1 VSHSTAE
8 NIVLVSSPFDSIDRP
23 HIALSLLKGAL
34 QQAGHL
40 SEIAYAN
47 LHFANV
53 IGPANYRLI
62 AERYPTSLLL
72 GDAIFS
78 QAAFGRPVD
87 WENLLD
93 SALFDVDELGHQH
106 RSSLLAHLPLL
117 ADAAVNWVSD
127 FTASAH
133 WDNVEL
139 VGFSNTFNLLPSI
152 AIARNL
158 RQKWPLTKIVFGGGL
173 CDGPQAATIGEVFP
187 EIDFL
192 CQGEGE
198 VLLPRLVSALRAG
211 ELEYSSLAGLVW
223 RSDSGALITN
233 QGRAQESDLGKQVTP
248 DYDDWGSIRPTL
260 INDGGREVA
269 YPIESSRGCW
279 FGQKSHCT
287 FCGLNGAGLKS
298 RSKSGTQVLS
308 EILSLRD
315 KGAKRLFCVDNIMP
329 HEFFEDLLPLLHKEQ
344 PTPQLFYEIKSN
356 LTYDQCK
363 ALRNARVL
371 AIQPGIESLSTPIL
385 KLMRKGTTAFQNV
398 RLLRYAAEL
407 GISVNWNFLYG
418 FPTENPREY
427 QLQSALIPLI
437 RHLQP
442 PVGPPSRVR
451 IDRFSPLFFSASTL
465 GVSNIEP
472 APAYKKI
479 YPVRP
484 DQIASL
490 AMFFKFSGDYVGEP
504 DEYIQPVRVQVLS
517 WLKSFGSMVCVAL
530 EYSDHIE
537 IYDNRFSEGDQ
548 IRLDGS
554 SASVFKQCRHGI
566 THAALEAFRLESGLA
581 EEDLQSIVESLI
593 ARGLVTSLDG
603 RLLSLP
609 LQRSADDFETIP
621 RSLRL
626 LLFVTQTKAAMTTLM
641 QQQDEFLLGAKVL
654 GAKEPA

>member
-1 VSHSTAE
+1 MSSD
-8 NIVLVSSPFDSIDRP
+8 IVLVSSPFDSIDRP

-34 QQAGHL
+34 RQWGYW

-47 LHFANV
+47 LDFAKV

-78 QAAFGRPVD
+78 QAAFGRPVN
-87 WENLLD
+87 WEDLLD
-93 SALFDVDELGHQH
+93 SALFDIDDLGHKH
-106 RSSLLAHLPLL
+106 RSSLLKHLPML
-117 ADAAVNWVSD
+117 ANAAVEWVSH
-127 FTASAH
+127 FTDSSRWA
-133 WDNVEL
+133 NVEL
-139 VGFSNTFNLLPSI
+139 VGFSNTFNLLPSV
-152 AIARNL
+152 AIARSL
-158 RQKWPLTKIVFGGGL
+158 RRNSPKTKIAFGGGL
-173 CDGPQAATIGEVFP
+173 CDGPLAATIGATFP

-198 VLLPRLVSALRAG
+198 VLLPNLVSALHAG
-211 ELEYSSLAGLVW
+211 KLDYSEIAGLVW
-223 RSDSGALITN
+223 RSGSGELITN
-233 QGRAQESDLGKQVTP
+233 QGRAEEADLGAQAILEF
-248 DYDDWGSIRPTL
+248 DDWDIVRRAL
-260 INDGGREVA
+260 VRDDGREVA

-298 RSKSGTQVLS
+298 RAKSAAQVLS

-329 HEFFEDLLPLLHKEQ
+329 HEFFEELLPLLSKEQ
-344 PTPQLFYEIKSN
+344 STPQLFYEVKSN
-356 LTYDQCK
+356 LTYDQCR

-371 AIQPGIESLSTPIL
+371 AIQPGIESLSTPVL

-418 FPTENPREY
+418 FPTENPLEY
-427 QLQSALIPLI
+427 QTQSALIPLI

-479 YPVRP
+479 FPLEA
-484 DQIASL
+484 DQIESL
-490 AMFFKFSGDYVGEP
+490 AMFFKFSGDYADDP
-504 DEYIQPVRVQVLS
+504 DDYIQPVRTQVLS
-517 WLKSFGSMVCVAL
+517 WLKACGSVVCVAL
-530 EYSDHIE
+530 EYNDHIE
-537 IYDNRFSEGDQ
+537 IFDNRFSEGEQ
-548 IRLDGS
+548 IRLEGLL
-554 SASVFKQCRHGI
+554 ASVFKICRHGV
-566 THAALEAFRLESGLA
+566 THDALELFRLESGVSR
-581 EEDLQSIVESLI
+581 EDLQSTVSSLSS
-593 ARGLVTSLDG
+593 RGFITTLDG

-621 RSLRL
+621 QPLRL
-626 LLFVTQTKAAMTTLM
+626 SLFVIQTKAAMTTLM
-641 QQQDEFLLGAKVL
+641 KQQEEFLLGDKVL
-654 GAKEPA
+654 SAMEFG